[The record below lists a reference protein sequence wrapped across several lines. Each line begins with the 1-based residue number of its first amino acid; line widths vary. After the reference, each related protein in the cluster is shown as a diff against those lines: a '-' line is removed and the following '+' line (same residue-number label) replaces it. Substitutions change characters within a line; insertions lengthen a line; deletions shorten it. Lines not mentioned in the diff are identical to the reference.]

1 MLFDRPHASCT
12 NNIIYID
19 RPNNCKTILE
29 VICTIF
35 CFLKITSFHKP
46 HNNFKTLPLPS
57 KLQREKWQEN
67 LSQILDPLLFSDVFP
82 APFFRDSSAENR
94 RIRIPA
100 VSRIKLKFTQHAH
113 QNAPSASLSEMLCK
127 RNNSFPRS
135 LGHFQSLVPKLLN
148 VFVPKLLNVFC
159 CLTWSFIPCWFWRE
173 LLKLE
178 KFLALTLMVDVDV
191 GSNLICWILH
201 HYGTHRRILSA
212 VQGLDDA
219 FGSRITHH
227 TVDWVVCFLNSSVS
241 SAWC

>member
-1 MLFDRPHASCT
+1 MLFDRPHASCR

-46 HNNFKTLPLPS
+46 HNNFETLPLPS

-159 CLTWSFIPCWFWRE
+159 CLTWSFIPCWFWRDSQGLQTRRICVDVE
-173 LLKLE
+173 LLWLLDLVCLE
-178 KFLALTLMVDVDV
+178 
-191 GSNLICWILH
+191 CW
-201 HYGTHRRILSA
+201 Y
-212 VQGLDDA
+212 
-219 FGSRITHH
+219 
-227 TVDWVVCFLNSSVS
+227 WY
-241 SAWC
+241 